1 MAAARILLLY
11 LFACFMA
18 AAKRGQRKTARS
30 QLVSKNCK
38 GTRIPDSVSEHH
50 IAVLC
55 KGFGQIGG
63 YGIVWLD
70 QFRELVPQF
79 RATSRICHT
88 LPTNHHVI
96 YIYILTPSVDKI
108 SLFDVFDTQLFGLKF
123 NRHFG

>member
-1 MAAARILLLY
+1 MDASASSGNLLLY
-11 LFACFMA
+11 LPLLASWQQQN
-18 AAKRGQRKTARS
+18 GQRKAARS

-38 GTRIPDSVSEHH
+38 GTRIPDGVSEHH

-96 YIYILTPSVDKI
+96 YIYTYLLLIKYPCSMYLTPNC
-108 SLFDVFDTQLFGLKF
+108 LG
-123 NRHFG
+123 

>member
-1 MAAARILLLY
+1 
-11 LFACFMA
+11 
-18 AAKRGQRKTARS
+18 
-30 QLVSKNCK
+30 
-38 GTRIPDSVSEHH
+38 VSEHH

-96 YIYILTPSVDKI
+96 YIYTYLLLIKYPCSMYLTPNC
-108 SLFDVFDTQLFGLKF
+108 LG
-123 NRHFG
+123 